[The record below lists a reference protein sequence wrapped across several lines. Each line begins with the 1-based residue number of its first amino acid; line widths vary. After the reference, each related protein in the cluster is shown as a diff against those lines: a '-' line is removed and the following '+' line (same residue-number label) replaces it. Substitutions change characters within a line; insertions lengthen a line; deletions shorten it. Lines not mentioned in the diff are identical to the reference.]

1 MPKRKRSMCSLAI
14 AVMLG
19 CSGVQADGVPP
30 DAAVDMASPHKTL
43 KPVVRANSG
52 RLEWIAHERDLTP
65 WLTLS
70 RLDRRETPRPRKVEL
85 IGPLAG
91 DAERGR
97 AIAFSARGNCLNC
110 HALPGDDWPG
120 TFGSSLVGY
129 GRHGYRDAD
138 VYQQIFDARIINPY
152 SVMPPYG
159 TFGLLSEQDIRD
171 LVAYL
176 QSLK

>member
-1 MPKRKRSMCSLAI
+1 MYTINPIFGLAI
-14 AVMLG
+14 LALAVVALAAQA
-19 CSGVQADGVPP
+19 SGVPA
-30 DAAVDMASPHKTL
+30 DAAVDPASPHKTL
-43 KPVVRANSG
+43 KPKVSANSG
-52 RLEWIAHERDLTP
+52 RLEWVAHERDFTP

-85 IGPLAG
+85 AGPLNG

-97 AIAFSARGNCLNC
+97 AIAFSGRGNCLNC
-110 HALPGDDWPG
+110 HELPGDDWPG
-120 TFGSSLVGY
+120 TFGSALVGY
-129 GRHGYRDAD
+129 GRHQHRDAD
-138 VYQQIFDARIINPY
+138 VYQQVFDARLFNPN

>member
-1 MPKRKRSMCSLAI
+1 MYKIISTISGLAVL
-14 AVMLG
+14 AVFTLAVEAG
-19 CSGVQADGVPP
+19 GIPA
-30 DAAVDMASPHKTL
+30 DAAVDPNSPHKTL
-43 KPVVRANSG
+43 KPKVVANSG
-52 RLEWIAHERDLTP
+52 RLEWVPHERDLTP

-85 IGPLAG
+85 AGPLAG

-97 AIAFSARGNCLNC
+97 AIAFSGRGNCLNC

-120 TFGSSLVGY
+120 SFGSPLIGY
-129 GRHGYRDAD
+129 GRHQHRDAD
-138 VYQQIFDARIINPY
+138 VYQQIFDARIFNPN